1 MAKLLLQK
9 QSHLSYGMNLSFF
22 LFSYILRTAR
32 GFEKKTKIWGEARY
46 LHPIDYCLYLWCTK
60 RVKSSDTGRP
70 LFKKYGSTCKYTGR
84 SVFYQSTRIY
94 GSYSKI
100 RVDI

>member
-9 QSHLSYGMNLSFF
+9 QSHLSYGMKLSFF
-22 LFSYILRTAR
+22 CSAISLGLP
-32 GFEKKTKIWGEARY
+32 EVLKKKTKMWGEARY
-46 LHPIDYCLYLWCTK
+46 LHSIDYCLYLWCTK
-60 RVKSSDTGRP
+60 RVKSTDTGRP
-70 LFKKYGSTCKYTGR
+70 LFQKYGSTRKYAGR
-84 SVFYQSTRIY
+84 SVFYQPTRIY